1 MNESHLQRVLQTY
14 QDNLP
19 EGKLESFRI
28 DPIDYLG
35 VPIVDVTFLPKPY
48 QRLYN
53 GVGYGE
59 SELQAQ
65 LSAFGEMYEI
75 MAISE
80 AFLSAPQQKG
90 SYREMARRQG
100 AEQVIDPLTMVLPA
114 GSPYTPDTPLRW
126 TEVKRLS
133 DDAPAWVPSEFV
145 TNIQADVAYP
155 GQLTTAITN
164 GDGAGESRE
173 RALLHGLLEL
183 LQRDGNCDSF
193 RALDQGKVIDV
204 DGIAPATR
212 QLMNHLETKGL
223 TVIPKLARLTCG
235 CVSIYAV
242 GNDRSDDPFPL
253 SVTACGEAADPDF
266 DRAMYKAVLECA
278 SSHARKLFYHCSFD
292 RKSKIAPPDY
302 IEKYTNTLV
311 LEEEE
316 PQALA
321 AMVEWLSLS
330 REQLYQRLADTVFSQ
345 KEIVSPDDFPRFAA
359 EDIGE
364 RLRTVRQGIAT
375 EGMEAYYFAA
385 TPADHPVQVTKAIV
399 PGMEMELGSY
409 HRLGAR
415 GVQRL
420 LDRDDE
426 LISRSAGA
434 GKARVR
440 LTNAQEE
447 AVGGPCWLDVERLD
461 ERVAPLY
468 PLYREPSEH
477 AAPFALENGYF
488 EQERV

>member
-1 MNESHLQRVLQTY
+1 MNETELQRILRVY

-19 EGKLESFRI
+19 EGNLESFRI
-28 DPIDYLG
+28 DPIDHLG

-59 SELQAQ
+59 TELNAR

-75 MAISE
+75 MNISE
-80 AFLSAPQQKG
+80 AFLAAPVQVG
-90 SYREMARRQG
+90 SYQEMVRRQG
-100 AEQVIDPLTMVLPA
+100 AQVIDPLTMVLPA

-155 GQLTTAITN
+155 QQLTTAITN

-193 RALDQGKVIDV
+193 RALDQGKIIEV

-212 QLMNHLETKGL
+212 QLMADLEAKGL
-223 TVIPKLARLTCG
+223 TVIPKLARPTCG
-235 CVSIYAV
+235 CVSVYAV

-266 DRAMYKAVLECA
+266 DRAMRKAVLECA

-292 RKSKIAPPDY
+292 RKSNFAPPGY
-302 IEKYTNTLV
+302 IEKYTNKLV

-316 PQALA
+316 PRALR

-330 REQLYQRLADTVFSQ
+330 REQLYRRLADTVFSQ
-345 KEIVSPDDFPRFAA
+345 KEVVSPENFPRFASN
-359 EDIGE
+359 DIGE
-364 RLRTVRQGIAT
+364 RLQTVRQGIAT
-375 EGMEAYYFAA
+375 EGMEAYYFSA

-420 LDRDDE
+420 LDQNDG
-426 LISRSAGA
+426 LISRTAGA

-440 LTNAQEE
+440 LTDAQEE
-447 AVGGPCWLDVERLD
+447 AVGGQCWLDVARLD
-461 ERVAPLY
+461 DRVAPLY

-488 EQERV
+488 DQKRE

>member
-1 MNESHLQRVLQTY
+1 MNEPDLQRTLRIY

-19 EGKLESFRI
+19 EGNLESFRI

-48 QRLYN
+48 QKLYN
-53 GVGYGE
+53 GIGYGE
-59 SELQAQ
+59 SELRAR
-65 LSAFGEMYEI
+65 LSAFGEMYEN
-75 MAISE
+75 MNISE
-80 AFLSAPQQKG
+80 AFLAAPAQEG
-90 SYREMARRQG
+90 SYREMVRRQG

-126 TEVKRLS
+126 TQVKRLS

-145 TNIQADVAYP
+145 ANLDTDVAYP
-155 GQLTTAITN
+155 NQLTTAITN
-164 GDGAGESRE
+164 GDGAGESCE

-193 RALDQGKVIDV
+193 RALDQGRVIDV
-204 DGIAPATR
+204 NGIAPATR
-212 QLMNHLETKGL
+212 QLMADLKAKGL

-235 CVSIYAV
+235 CVSVYAV

-266 DRAMYKAVLECA
+266 DRAMHKAVLECA
-278 SSHARKLFYHCSFD
+278 SSHSRKLFYHCSFD
-292 RKSKIAPPDY
+292 RKSKIAPPGY
-302 IEKYTNTLV
+302 LEKYVNTLA
-311 LEEEE
+311 LAEEE
-316 PQALA
+316 PRALR
-321 AMVEWLSLS
+321 AMVGWLSLS
-330 REQLYQRLADTVFSQ
+330 REQLYQRLANTVFSQ
-345 KEIVSPDDFPRFAA
+345 KEVVSPDYFPRFVS
-359 EDIGE
+359 ENVGE
-364 RLRTVRQGIAT
+364 RLQTVRQGIAT

-385 TPADHPVQVTKAIV
+385 TPADRPVQVTKAIV

-415 GVQRL
+415 GVRRL
-420 LDRDDE
+420 LDRNDA
-426 LISRSAGA
+426 LISRTAGA

-447 AVGGPCWLDVERLD
+447 VVGGPCWLDVARLD

-477 AAPFALENGYF
+477 AAPFALENEYF
-488 EQERV
+488 N

>member
-1 MNESHLQRVLQTY
+1 MSESSLQSVLRIY

-19 EGKLESFRI
+19 EGQLESFRI

-53 GVGYGE
+53 GVGYGQD
-59 SELQAQ
+59 ELRAR

-80 AFLSAPQQKG
+80 AFLSAPQREG
-90 SYREMARRQG
+90 NYREMIQRCGR
-100 AEQVIDPLTMVLPA
+100 ESVIDPLTMVLPA
-114 GSPYTPDTPLRW
+114 GSPYTPDTSLRW
-126 TEVKRLS
+126 TEIKRLS

-145 TNIQADVAYP
+145 SNIQADVAYP
-155 GQLTTAITN
+155 RQLTTAITN

-193 RALDQGKVIDV
+193 RALDQGKVIDKN
-204 DGIAPATR
+204 GIAPATR
-212 QLMNHLETKGL
+212 QLMDELEQKGF
-223 TVIPKLARLTCG
+223 TVIPKLARLTGG
-235 CVSIYAV
+235 CVSVYAV
-242 GNDRSDDPFPL
+242 GNDRSGETFPL

-266 DRAMYKAVLECA
+266 DRAMHKAVLECA

-292 RKSKIAPPDY
+292 RKRKFSPPGY
-302 IEKYTNTLV
+302 IEKYTNKLV

-316 PQALA
+316 PRALRA
-321 AMVEWLSLS
+321 LVEWLSLS

-345 KEIVSPDDFPRFAA
+345 REVISPDTFPRFAS
-359 EDIGE
+359 EDMGE
-364 RLRTVRQGIAT
+364 RLQAVRQGIAS
-375 EGMEAYYFAA
+375 EGMEIYYFAA
-385 TPADHPVQVTKAIV
+385 TPADRLVQATKVIV

-420 LDRDDE
+420 LDRQDE
-426 LISRSAGA
+426 LVSRTAGV

-440 LTNAQEE
+440 LTDAQEE
-447 AVGGPCWLDVERLD
+447 AVGGPCWLDVARLD

-477 AAPFALENGYF
+477 SAPYAQQTGYF
-488 EQERV
+488 D